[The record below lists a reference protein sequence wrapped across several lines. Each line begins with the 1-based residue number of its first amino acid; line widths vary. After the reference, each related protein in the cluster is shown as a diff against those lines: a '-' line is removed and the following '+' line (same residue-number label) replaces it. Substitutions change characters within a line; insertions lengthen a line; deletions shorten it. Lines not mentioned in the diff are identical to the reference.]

1 MIGFY
6 FIIAITVLVS
16 INGFQNKSLIDKCLF
31 SPYLIKTSGDY
42 KRMLLHVFIHADY
55 AHLAFN
61 MFSLFF
67 LGEILFNS
75 LMLFNAD
82 YGVMHFYIIYF
93 VGGLFA
99 TIGPYYKNQNNASY
113 ASLGAS
119 GCVSAVVFAFILWH
133 PSLELMLLFFPFPI
147 PAYIFGPIYLALE
160 FFALRRGKGNI
171 AHDAHIGG
179 AFFGII
185 YILLINPQKGINFLE
200 LISL

>member
-6 FIIAITVLVS
+6 LIIAATVLVS
-16 INGFQNKSLIDKCLF
+16 FNAFQNKPLMEKCSF
-31 SPYLIKTSGDY
+31 SPYLIKKSGEY
-42 KRMLLHVFIHADY
+42 NRMLLHIFIHADY
-55 AHLAFN
+55 SHLLFN

-67 LGEILFNS
+67 LGEILFKS
-75 LMLFNAD
+75 LMQFNPD
-82 YGVMHFYIIYF
+82 TGILHFYIIYF

-99 TIGPYYKNQNNASY
+99 TIGPYYRNQNNSSY

-133 PSLELMLLFFPFPI
+133 PQLELMLLFFPFPI

-160 FFALRRGKGNI
+160 FFALRKGKGNI

-179 AFFGII
+179 ALFGII
-185 YILLINPQKGINFLE
+185 YILLICPQKGVNFIE

>member
-6 FIIAITVLVS
+6 LIITITVFVS
-16 INGFQNKSLIDKCLF
+16 INGFQNKTLMDKCLF
-31 SPYLIKTSGDY
+31 SPYLINTSGDY

-67 LGEILFNS
+67 LGEILFKS
-75 LMLFNAD
+75 LMFFNAD
-82 YGVMHFYIIYF
+82 YGLIHFYIIYF
-93 VGGLFA
+93 AGGLFA

-133 PSLELMLLFFPFPI
+133 PSMELMLLFFPFPI

-185 YILLINPQKGINFLE
+185 YILLINPQKGVNFLE

>member
-16 INGFQNKSLIDKCLF
+16 INGFQNKTLIDKCLF

-67 LGEILFNS
+67 LGEILFDS
-75 LMLFNAD
+75 LMLYNAD

-147 PAYIFGPIYLALE
+147 PAYVFGPIYLALE

>member
-1 MIGFY
+1 
-6 FIIAITVLVS
+6 
-16 INGFQNKSLIDKCLF
+16 
-31 SPYLIKTSGDY
+31 
-42 KRMLLHVFIHADY
+42 MLLHVFIHADY
-55 AHLAFN
+55 THLAFN

-67 LGEILFNS
+67 LGEILFKS
-75 LMLFNAD
+75 LMLYNAD
-82 YGVMHFYIIYF
+82 YGLMHFYIIYF
-93 VGGLFA
+93 AGGLFA